1 MAQVNG
7 HGPVQ
12 NLCQWRPAMMR
23 DLHIRAT
30 LPTQKKPP
38 NSGGE
43 ASFDALRQSFWGG
56 DTKTSEARGNANAS
70 EFGIFKV

>member
-1 MAQVNG
+1 
-7 HGPVQ
+7 
-12 NLCQWRPAMMR
+12 MMR